1 MYSLSLKIHI
11 DVSAVAV
18 GYWLA
23 KTMQMARK
31 SGSNMVIEEKS
42 SLEAA

>member
-31 SGSNMVIEEKS
+31 SVVIEKKS
-42 SLEAA
+42 SLEA